1 MALYTVQTFAESGN
15 WSCPDG
21 RQSLTRCRSLGETMD
36 TFSHWVDEVS
46 QFDDE
51 RCAYAYA
58 WRGHHR
64 DVTDLC
70 PDFRLTLGPRL
81 GIRREPC

>member
-1 MALYTVQTFAESGN
+1 MSLYTVQTLAESGN
-15 WSCPDG
+15 WSYPNG
-21 RQSLTRCRSLGETMD
+21 RQSLTRCCSLKEVEN
-36 TFSHWVDEVS
+36 TFSHWVDKVS
-46 QFDDE
+46 RYDDD
-51 RCAYAYA
+51 RCAYAYV
-58 WRGHHR
+58 WRGHYR